1 MSPVLCVICALLCV
15 FVWCGGA
22 SRFIK
27 YILEAFSAEMYRL
40 FLCFLA
46 FLFSIFGTLSLEAV
60 FRGRNEHQFFSLT
73 ESFLWLATRDA
84 NSGISYFWC
93 ANRLFR
99 VSLVRGPVRSM
110 ARRRAPVRLG
120 RPLVR
125 AAIVFCWPVIAMR

>member
-15 FVWCGGA
+15 FVWWGGA

-93 ANRLFR
+93 GNRGWRAGDRGLTPA
-99 VSLVRGPVRSM
+99 VYAGPVGGPRVGGTEYF
-110 ARRRAPVRLG
+110 RG
-120 RPLVR
+120 
-125 AAIVFCWPVIAMR
+125 